1 MVLILLGVPVSV
13 GGLYATAAAQERI
26 LTPAS
31 PRCGGCTIVLSPW
44 RDLGAAT
51 GPGILEDDGSTV
63 VMDGRGRF
71 YLVGNYPTRI
81 TVFDPNGAYL
91 QSVGRGGDGPG
102 EYRGI
107 GAVVP
112 FRGDSL
118 LVLDNM
124 QSRATVLDHSYE
136 VARTVRLAMIPEQQV
151 VRLANG
157 ELVIEASLRTPAR
170 VGQPF
175 HRVATDGQVKNSFG
189 ATTALYRPDI
199 PFIDRRAL
207 AHAGYLSVWSGH
219 RTQYLVE
226 MLSAETGAATLQFR
240 REVSWFPPR
249 LAPGSSLLSADV
261 PPEPFL
267 RDLHQDDHGYLWVL
281 ITVAGTD
288 WRTGVR
294 ADPSGGHGIRV
305 VDEERYYASVI
316 EVINPAEGSV
326 MASLRV
332 PHHLTHFV
340 GPRLVAGPHTG
351 PKEVPQMRVYQLDIT
366 KRP

>member
-1 MVLILLGVPVSV
+1 M
-13 GGLYATAAAQERI
+13 
-26 LTPAS
+26 
-31 PRCGGCTIVLSPW
+31 
-44 RDLGAAT
+44 
-51 GPGILEDDGSTV
+51 LEDDGSSV
-63 VMDGRGRF
+63 VVDRRGRF
-71 YLVGNYPTRI
+71 YMVANYPTRVA
-81 TVFDPNGAYL
+81 VFDSTGAYL

-107 GAVVP
+107 GTIVP
-112 FRGDSL
+112 FAGDSL

-124 QSRATVLDHSYE
+124 QSRATILDPLYR
-136 VARTVRLAMIPEQQV
+136 VARTVQLALLPEQQA

-189 ATTALYRPDI
+189 SATSLYRPDI

-207 AHAGYLSVWSGH
+207 THAGYLSVWSGH

-226 MLSAETGAATLQFR
+226 MLSAETGTATLAFR

-249 LAPGSSLLSADV
+249 LVPGSSVPSADA

-267 RDLHQDDHGYLWVL
+267 RDLQQDNDGYLWVL
-281 ITVAGTD
+281 ITVAGTE

-294 ADPSGGHGIRV
+294 ADPSGGHGVRV
-305 VDEERYYASVI
+305 VDEERYYDSVI

-332 PHHLTHFV
+332 PQHLTHFV
-340 GPRLVAGPHTG
+340 GSRLVAGPHTG
-351 PKEVPQMRVYQLDIT
+351 PREVPQMRIYRLDIT